1 MNAVCRRMI
10 HTDSTLKNILCVLAG
25 SSVGKETVSYTCT
38 VLRKDYNVLNSSQSI
53 SQNTKYYWYPIYL
66 IAVRDIFFRNHP
78 TLSIWAT
85 LSIGDFPS
93 GCRKGMQCLPTIWC
107 DRFFEIIFNFYPYLQ
122 IQNVQQVFPIWW
134 RRRLS
139 SVQHMHTQNKR
150 DGLNASPWKIVLTTV
165 STSHLLLVY
174 IRMPVL

>member
-66 IAVRDIFFRNHP
+66 IAIHDIFFKIIPHCQFELLFPLVTFRQVAERECSAYQQSGA
-78 TLSIWAT
+78 TDSLKSFSI
-85 LSIGDFPS
+85 SIHIFKFKMSNKYFQFGDVV
-93 GCRKGMQCLPTIWC
+93 
-107 DRFFEIIFNFYPYLQ
+107 D
-122 IQNVQQVFPIWW
+122 
-134 RRRLS
+134 
-139 SVQHMHTQNKR
+139 
-150 DGLNASPWKIVLTTV
+150 
-165 STSHLLLVY
+165 
-174 IRMPVL
+174 